1 LALIFDE
8 KLTFADQTKRAITKT
23 KQGIGMLCRSLR
35 KWATAKIINTAI
47 STIALPALTYGIEV
61 WFPPDSSRQTQI
73 IKTQKYAARLVLND
87 FRNDT
92 SNRELTRKLNWQ
104 PIHHMVA
111 TRRLCRIKKYLDG
124 SRYIDPEIFPLE
136 QTTSTRM
143 SNRLAEQRHEFQL
156 AVNCRPKNAKEDKL
170 AAAQSRKMWNA
181 LNRSLVTSPYKKF
194 VTGVKADGVIINL
207 IEKGLINDLNT

>member
-1 LALIFDE
+1 
-8 KLTFADQTKRAITKT
+8 
-23 KQGIGMLCRSLR
+23 
-35 KWATAKIINTAI
+35 
-47 STIALPALTYGIEV
+47 
-61 WFPPDSSRQTQI
+61 
-73 IKTQKYAARLVLND
+73 
-87 FRNDT
+87 
-92 SNRELTRKLNWQ
+92 
-104 PIHHMVA
+104 
-111 TRRLCRIKKYLDG
+111 
-124 SRYIDPEIFPLE
+124 
-136 QTTSTRM
+136 M